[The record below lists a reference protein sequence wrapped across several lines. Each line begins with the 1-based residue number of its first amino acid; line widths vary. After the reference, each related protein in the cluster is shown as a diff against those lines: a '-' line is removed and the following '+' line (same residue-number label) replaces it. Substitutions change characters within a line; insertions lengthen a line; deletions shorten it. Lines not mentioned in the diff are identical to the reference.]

1 MAREGQDSGCTA
13 APSASGDEGV
23 CGGSGA
29 ECFLPPGVTPAAF
42 ANATAIA
49 AQINAANRLAAAG
62 GRSGFGRGGR
72 FEDGGNYDEAGNRIR
87 ALSLNIPGSGAMS
100 RAVAASVIGSGGG
113 SGPVGGGGD
122 AGGDGNG
129 GVSTR
134 PRSASEDAVWDMLP
148 SDERECRRPF
158 TFSSVDRWHGH
169 N

>member
-1 MAREGQDSGCTA
+1 EY
-13 APSASGDEGV
+13 
-23 CGGSGA
+23 
-29 ECFLPPGVTPAAF
+29 FLPPGVTPAAF

-62 GRSGFGRGGR
+62 GRRGFGRAGR
-72 FEDGGNYDEAGNRIR
+72 LGDGGSYDETGNRIR

-100 RAVAASVIGSGGG
+100 RASAASTIGRDGG

-122 AGGDGNG
+122 AGGEGNSG
-129 GVSTR
+129 LSTR
-134 PRSASEDAVWDMLP
+134 QRSASEDAVWDMLP